1 MIENKEIMDAIRLL
15 GVDCFSLSGHPTNET
30 EFLSMYKEMSGVD
43 SIGSAIMSA
52 DKSKFSVT
60 WSEVSSKVK
69 EIKDAQPLKDL
80 REVRNGI
87 LSQSDW
93 VVIKEREEGGSVSNF
108 ADWKTYRQAL
118 RDLPANTKD
127 PENPIWPTKPE

>member
-60 WSEVSSKVK
+60 WSEVSTKVK

-80 REVRNGI
+80 REVRNQKLI
-87 LSQSDW
+87 QTDWTQSRDVTLSND
-93 VVIKEREEGGSVSNF
+93 

-118 RDLPANTKD
+118 RDITKD
-127 PENPIWPTKPE
+127 YKSLEDVKWPEKPE

>member
-60 WSEVSSKVK
+60 WSEVSTKVK

-80 REVRNGI
+80 REVRNQKLI
-87 LSQSDW
+87 QTDWTQSRDVTLSND
-93 VVIKEREEGGSVSNF
+93 

-118 RDLPANTKD
+118 RDITKTYKTLD
-127 PENPIWPTKPE
+127 KVKWPTEPTS

>member
-15 GVDCFSLSGHPTNET
+15 GVDCFSLSVHPTNET

-60 WSEVSSKVK
+60 WSEVSTKVK

-80 REVRNGI
+80 REVRNQKLI
-87 LSQSDW
+87 QTDWTQSRDVTLSNDT
-93 VVIKEREEGGSVSNF
+93 
-108 ADWKTYRQAL
+108 DWKTYRQAL
-118 RDLPANTKD
+118 RDITKTYKTLD
-127 PENPIWPTKPE
+127 KVKWPTEPTS

>member
-60 WSEVSSKVK
+60 WSEVSTKVK

-80 REVRNGI
+80 REVRNSI

-93 VVIKEREEGGSVSNF
+93 TQNRDVTLSDD
-108 ADWKTYRQAL
+108 ADWKTYRQEL
-118 RDLPANTKD
+118 RDITKTYKSLD
-127 PENPIWPTKPE
+127 TVKWPTEPTS

>member
-60 WSEVSSKVK
+60 WSEVSTKVK

-80 REVRNGI
+80 REVRNQKLI
-87 LSQSDW
+87 QTDWTQNRDVTLSND
-93 VVIKEREEGGSVSNF
+93 

-118 RDLPANTKD
+118 RDITKTYKTLD
-127 PENPIWPTKPE
+127 TVKWPTEPTS

>member
-15 GVDCFSLSGHPTNET
+15 GVDCFRLSGHPTNET

-60 WSEVSSKVK
+60 WSEVSTKVK

-80 REVRNGI
+80 REVRNQKLI
-87 LSQSDW
+87 QTDWTQSRDVTLSNDT
-93 VVIKEREEGGSVSNF
+93 
-108 ADWKTYRQAL
+108 DWKTYRQAL
-118 RDLPANTKD
+118 RDITKTYKTLD
-127 PENPIWPTKPE
+127 KVKWPTEPTS

>member
-60 WSEVSSKVK
+60 WSEVSTKVK

-80 REVRNGI
+80 REVRNQKLI
-87 LSQSDW
+87 QTDWTQSRDVTLSNDT
-93 VVIKEREEGGSVSNF
+93 
-108 ADWKTYRQAL
+108 DWKTYRQAL
-118 RDLPANTKD
+118 RDITKTYKTLD
-127 PENPIWPTKPE
+127 TVKWPTAPSE

>member
-60 WSEVSSKVK
+60 WSEVSTKVK

-80 REVRNGI
+80 REVRNQKLI
-87 LSQSDW
+87 QTDWTQSRDVTLSNDT
-93 VVIKEREEGGSVSNF
+93 
-108 ADWKTYRQAL
+108 DWKTYRQAL
-118 RDLPANTKD
+118 RDITKTYKTLD
-127 PENPIWPTKPE
+127 KVKWPTEPTS